1 MHLYLMLMLIILFVV
16 AVAYFA
22 KAAVLDFEQRA
33 DNDVMSVKA
42 ALENAGVPVK
52 GAELVMEPTTPVA
65 VTIEDAKKV
74 LRLVDRLEESDD
86 VQSVYHT
93 MELTDE
99 IAAALEE

>member
-1 MHLYLMLMLIILFVV
+1 MEVGEDAYVV
-16 AVAYFA
+16 YTAPS
-22 KAAVLDFEQRA
+22 
-33 DNDVMSVKA
+33 DVMAVKGV
-42 ALENAGVPVK
+42 LEDAGVPVK
-52 GAELVMEPTTPVA
+52 GADLVMEPVNPTS
-65 VTIEDAKKV
+65 VTVEDAKKV

>member
-1 MHLYLMLMLIILFVV
+1 MLLVADAGGDDLEAIDEGYVVYTAPADLMRV
-16 AVAYFA
+16 
-22 KAAVLDFEQRA
+22 
-33 DNDVMSVKA
+33 NA
-42 ALENAGVPVK
+42 ALEEAGVPVK
-52 GAELVMEPTTPVA
+52 GAELVMEPTTPME

-99 IAAALEE
+99 IAAALDE